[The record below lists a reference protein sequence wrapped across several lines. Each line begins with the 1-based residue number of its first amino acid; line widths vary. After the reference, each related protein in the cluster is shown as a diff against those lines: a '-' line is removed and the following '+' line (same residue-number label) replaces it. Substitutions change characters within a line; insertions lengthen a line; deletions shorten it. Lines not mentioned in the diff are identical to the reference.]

1 MFYNTLNIFSTI
13 GLAPGAL
20 GGMNT
25 VLGWK
30 CLLSNKILDFLNVF
44 ILSDTPSSYGVPL
57 PPLQTKTGLLS
68 GRINH
73 QPQVHSANPD

>member
-44 ILSDTPSSYGVPL
+44 ILSDTPPL
-57 PPLQTKTGLLS
+57 PMVYPSLLY
-68 GRINH
+68 R
-73 QPQVHSANPD
+73 QRQDCCQVE